1 MFKNKKVFII
11 ALVLVATIPLS
22 VSAGW
27 FWNKPAAQKN
37 ISTIT
42 DQTVELSD
50 AGKTTVDA
58 KYKIWEDG
66 FEKKNVDSVIANADN
81 FWFTVP
87 ELNYLFASVGATV
100 KKPLLS
106 DFKLTDD
113 NNVLSVSAN
122 FKKFL
127 KGHVSFIVQISNE
140 NNKVK
145 LNLSRARIFGIPVP
159 GSWLSKPLNKGIDE
173 YLAFL
178 YNDSRYQGFSFS
190 NENGIIKIRPEFK

>member
-1 MFKNKKVFII
+1 MFKNKKFFII
-11 ALVLVATIPLS
+11 ALMLAASIPLS
-22 VSAGW
+22 VSASW
-27 FWNKPAAQKN
+27 FWGNSANQKN

-42 DQTVELSD
+42 NQTAELSD
-50 AGKTTVDA
+50 AGKTIADA
-58 KYKIWEDG
+58 KYKIWEAG
-66 FEKKNVDSVIANADN
+66 FEKKNVDSVIANADT

-113 NNVLSVSAN
+113 NNILSVSAT
-122 FKKFL
+122 FKKFIQG
-127 KGHVSFIVQISNE
+127 KISFTTQIAND
-140 NNKVK
+140 NNKIK
-145 LNLSRARIFGIPVP
+145 LNISKARFFGIPVP
-159 GSWLSKPLNKGIDE
+159 SAWFSNPLNKGIDE

-178 YNDSRYQGFSFS
+178 YKDSRYQGFSFS